1 MARGTRNFCSES
13 HWRELMARHAESGL
27 SVRAFCAR
35 EGVSE
40 CGFYWWRRE
49 LRLRDQSQAS
59 TPVEPMRK
67 QATASLCR
75 GKSQAGTPVAVS
87 RSGSE
92 RVRRRK
98 PVVEHGPRFRD
109 TSQAH
114 VPSFVPV
121 SVSQADAPVE
131 SIVIELL
138 SGRILRLPELMAIDR
153 VVALVRA
160 MEGLA

>member
-1 MARGTRNFCSES
+1 MARGTRNFRSEFQ
-13 HWRELMARHAESGL
+13 WRELVARHAKSGL
-27 SVRAFCAR
+27 SVHAFCVR
-35 EGVSE
+35 EGLSE

-75 GKSQAGTPVAVS
+75 GKSQVGTPVAVS

-92 RVRRRK
+92 PVRRRK
-98 PVVEHGPRFRD
+98 RIVEHGSRFRD
-109 TSQAH
+109 QSR

-121 SVSQADAPVE
+121 AVSQADAPVE
-131 SIVIELL
+131 SIVIELR
-138 SGRILRLPELMAIDR
+138 SGRVLRLPELMAIDR
-153 VVALVRA
+153 VVQLVRA